1 MSFAS
6 MLFPM
11 DLRPE
16 TSRALK
22 IATQIADRYSAHLVG
37 AAAYGAYPV
46 VVQGVA
52 VEQVFTA
59 KEEGAIRDYLTKN
72 ETEFRDLTKHLSKP
86 VLWRSDIR
94 PRTDYFIE
102 QSFIADLVIVPH
114 QAGAIGA
121 ADGLDLGELILSA
134 GRPVLVVPVAL
145 DRFRLETAIVAWKNT
160 RECRRAMQDA
170 LPLLHDAE
178 RVILYSVCP
187 EAEAERRKGE
197 LDDLQR
203 YLLRHRINAAIN
215 MQIASDESAAECI
228 MQTVEKD
235 RVDLIVTGAY
245 GHGRFEEWIF
255 GGVTRELLR
264 QNRVCCLMA
273 H

>member
-1 MSFAS
+1 
-6 MLFPM
+6 M

-16 TSRALK
+16 TLRALTL
-22 IATQIADRYSAHLVG
+22 AVQIADRYSAHLVG

-52 VEQVFTA
+52 VEQIFTA

-72 ETEFRDLTKHLSKP
+72 ETEFCNATKRLSKP
-86 VLWRSDIR
+86 VSWRADIE
-94 PRTDYFIE
+94 PRTNYFIE

-114 QAGAIGA
+114 QTGTISA

-134 GRPVLVVPVAL
+134 GKPVLIIPTGL
-145 DRFRLETAIVAWKNT
+145 GRFRLETAIVAWKNT
-160 RECRRAMQDA
+160 RECRRALQDA
-170 LPLLHDAE
+170 LPFLHDAE
-178 RVILYSVCP
+178 RVILYSISA
-187 EAEAERRKGE
+187 EAEAESRKGE
-197 LDDLQR
+197 LEDLQR
-203 YLLRHRINAAIN
+203 YLLRHRINAAVN
-215 MQIASDESAAECI
+215 MQIAGDESAAECI
-228 MQTVEKD
+228 MQMVEKD
-235 RVDLIVTGAY
+235 RIDLIVAGAY